1 VRWFSS
7 AALLAGLASVTS
19 GCSILSGAI
28 AISGTHDVFER
39 RSEDWSPVG
48 SERQVDVT
56 VGLGTIEVGC
66 QVFERTTYQVREVRA
81 QWGTGWHVLA
91 LGLAGLEG
99 MLAGAAYLSL
109 DDPEAATARTA
120 VPAALIADAAANV
133 AIHFLMPERTW
144 PEQHPDSGP
153 WQKLEGVG
161 ADECPRDLRFEYAGR
176 TLPVQPTGRLAAADE
191 VWLIDQ
197 LVVAGGEVHI
207 VAGNVLVGTRV
218 SRETVQFSVADRCA
232 LARAA
237 NHPAGAQLCTPPP
250 PPPPSAAPEPALTIR
265 VRLGLPPR

>member
-1 VRWFSS
+1 MRWFSS

-56 VGLGTIEVGC
+56 VGLGTVEVGC

-197 LVVAGGEVHI
+197 LVVAGGEVHV

-250 PPPPSAAPEPALTIR
+250 PPSAAPEPALTIR